1 MKRAGKYLSLAA
13 VLLLLLGGG
22 VFLWHSG
29 FFAAASSQ
37 ESMQAYIQRFA
48 PYSHLC
54 FFLVQF
60 LWVVLGPFPSNITAL
75 VGGVMFGTW
84 LSFFLTFA
92 AVLLGSLL
100 VFVLAR
106 NLGWWASGYRP
117 NTWM

>member
-48 PYSHLC
+48 PSLTC
-54 FFLVQF
+54 AFSWCNFSRWCWL
-60 LWVVLGPFPSNITAL
+60 PSPAI
-75 VGGVMFGTW
+75 
-84 LSFFLTFA
+84 SPP
-92 AVLLGSLL
+92 
-100 VFVLAR
+100 
-106 NLGWWASGYRP
+106 WWGA
-117 NTWM
+117 

>member
-54 FFLVQF
+54 FFLVRWCW
-60 LWVVLGPFPSNITAL
+60 LPFPAISPP
-75 VGGVMFGTW
+75 
-84 LSFFLTFA
+84 
-92 AVLLGSLL
+92 
-100 VFVLAR
+100 
-106 NLGWWASGYRP
+106 WWEA
-117 NTWM
+117 